1 MVLKDCSSA
10 DPDEV
15 GFSSKRLS
23 QHHTSNGVLISC
35 ADMSEEYLRYP
46 RTPLEPIA
54 CRPCNEASAVS
65 HPCTAYLASKMARRR
80 ECLIRETE
88 WKHTHSTQR
97 VEARCCIAW
106 PSCLRES
113 SSAGIHWATTHC
125 MLAWSVKMTCE
136 YGFRGI
142 YTRCEYSHTF

>member
-23 QHHTSNGVLISC
+23 QHPTSNGVLISC

-97 VEARCCIAW
+97 VEARGYKPTRSSFLENPRVQAYTGLQPTVCERDLSIRLV
-106 PSCLRES
+106 SVVFDGIY
-113 SSAGIHWATTHC
+113 SSADPDG
-125 MLAWSVKMTCE
+125 
-136 YGFRGI
+136 
-142 YTRCEYSHTF
+142 